1 MSDHGFDI
9 ISPDAIRSGRA
20 TDAYFERTEATL
32 QGAHKNPHVVAEVTA
47 DQFADG
53 EFELLAGVK
62 DAAALLAGRELSVD
76 TIPPGRLFD
85 GGPVMRISGP
95 YLEIARLETALLGFL
110 SHASGIATAAL
121 DIRQAAPD
129 SPILSFGARHV
140 HPSIAAVVERSALL
154 AGLDGFSHVAAGDVI
169 GRTASGTMPHALML
183 CFGNGNQ
190 ELAWQAFNE
199 TVGDDVQRIALCD
212 TFTDEVDEVRR
223 AADAL
228 GDDLDGVRID
238 TTGSRRGDFRH
249 IIREVRWALDEMG
262 RDDVDIFVSG
272 GLGAA
277 DLRALRD
284 VADGF
289 GVGSAISNADPVD
302 FALDLVEIDGDPI
315 AKRGKLAGV
324 KHAYRTADGDHH
336 VARRE
341 EPAPADSEAL
351 LEPLIRDVERVG
363 EIDLSLE
370 AAAERAT
377 ADASLVGVGEQER
390 Q

>member
-1 MSDHGFDI
+1 MRW
-9 ISPDAIRSGRA
+9 A
-20 TDAYFERTEATL
+20 
-32 QGAHKNPHVVAEVTA
+32 VTTST
-47 DQFADG
+47 FSS
-53 EFELLAGVK
+53 
-62 DAAALLAGRELSVD
+62 AAA
-76 TIPPGRLFD
+76 F
-85 GGPVMRISGP
+85 
-95 YLEIARLETALLGFL
+95 
-110 SHASGIATAAL
+110 
-121 DIRQAAPD
+121 
-129 SPILSFGARHV
+129 
-140 HPSIAAVVERSALL
+140 
-154 AGLDGFSHVAAGDVI
+154 
-169 GRTASGTMPHALML
+169 
-183 CFGNGNQ
+183 
-190 ELAWQAFNE
+190 
-199 TVGDDVQRIALCD
+199 
-212 TFTDEVDEVRR
+212 
-223 AADAL
+223 
-228 GDDLDGVRID
+228 
-238 TTGSRRGDFRH
+238 
-249 IIREVRWALDEMG
+249 
-262 RDDVDIFVSG
+262 
-272 GLGAA
+272 GAA

-351 LEPLIRDVERVG
+351 LEPLIRDGERVG